1 LVKEKL
7 DSLIIQFTQAILH
20 KYTLIKDINTQ
31 KTHGINLIGTKYF
44 FENVNSNYDE
54 QKGINILKYSRWM
67 NSILRRSV
75 EIGKVELPICSII
88 LDERGRCIGRGV
100 NRRNIN
106 NDPLGHAEIMALR
119 QASLIKNDWRF
130 NECIIITNLEPCTMC
145 ASALIQA
152 RMGKVVFGAYD
163 KKRGGLG
170 GSIDLSIHKSSH
182 HKMEIVGGILEKECS
197 QVLQLWFK
205 KLRTQ
210 K

>member
-1 LVKEKL
+1 MRY
-7 DSLIIQFTQAILH
+7 I
-20 KYTLIKDINTQ
+20 
-31 KTHGINLIGTKYF
+31 

-54 QKGINILKYSRWM
+54 QKEINILKYSRWM
-67 NSILRRSV
+67 NSILRRSE

-88 LDERGRCIGRGV
+88 LDVRGRCIGRGV
-100 NRRNIN
+100 NRRNKN

-145 ASALIQA
+145 AAALIQA
-152 RMGKVVFGAYD
+152 RMGKVAFGPYD

-170 GSIDLSIHKSSH
+170 GSIDLSKHKSSH
-182 HKMEIVGGILEKECS
+182 HKMEIIGGILEDECS

>member
-1 LVKEKL
+1 MRY
-7 DSLIIQFTQAILH
+7 I
-20 KYTLIKDINTQ
+20 
-31 KTHGINLIGTKYF
+31 
-44 FENVNSNYDE
+44 FENVNSNKDQ
-54 QKGINILKYSRWM
+54 QKETNNSKYSKWM
-67 NSILRRSV
+67 NFVLRRS
-75 EIGKVELPICSII
+75 EKIGKIELPICSII

-100 NRRNIN
+100 NKRNIN
-106 NDPLGHAEIMALR
+106 KDPLGHAEIIALR

-152 RMGKVVFGAYD
+152 RMGKVVFGAFD

-170 GSIDLSIHKSSH
+170 GSIDLSEHESSH
-182 HKMEIVGGILEKECS
+182 HKIEIIGGFLEEECI
-197 QVLQLWFK
+197 QILQLWFK

>member
-1 LVKEKL
+1 MRY
-7 DSLIIQFTQAILH
+7 I
-20 KYTLIKDINTQ
+20 
-31 KTHGINLIGTKYF
+31 
-44 FENVNSNYDE
+44 FENVNSNKDQ
-54 QKGINILKYSRWM
+54 QKETNNSKYSKWM
-67 NSILRRSV
+67 NFVLRRS
-75 EIGKVELPICSII
+75 EKIGKIELPICSII

-106 NDPLGHAEIMALR
+106 KDPLGHAEIIALR

-152 RMGKVVFGAYD
+152 RMGKVVFGAFD

-170 GSIDLSIHKSSH
+170 GSIDLSEHESSH
-182 HKMEIVGGILEKECS
+182 HKIEIIGGFLEEECI
-197 QVLQLWFK
+197 QILQLWFK

>member
-1 LVKEKL
+1 MRYIYENGNSSKDQHKKTNN
-7 DSLIIQFTQAILH
+7 S
-20 KYTLIKDINTQ
+20 KYTL
-31 KTHGINLIGTKYF
+31 
-44 FENVNSNYDE
+44 
-54 QKGINILKYSRWM
+54 WM
-67 NSILRRSV
+67 NSILRRSK

-152 RMGKVVFGAYD
+152 RMVKLFLVPTIRKEVDWAAQLTYQSIKVLIT
-163 KKRGGLG
+163 R
-170 GSIDLSIHKSSH
+170 
-182 HKMEIVGGILEKECS
+182 
-197 QVLQLWFK
+197 W
-205 KLRTQ
+205 KL
-210 K
+210 

>member
-1 LVKEKL
+1 MRY
-7 DSLIIQFTQAILH
+7 I
-20 KYTLIKDINTQ
+20 
-31 KTHGINLIGTKYF
+31 
-44 FENVNSNYDE
+44 FENVNSNKDN
-54 QKGINILKYSRWM
+54 QKGINISKYSRWM
-67 NSILRRSV
+67 NSILKRSE

-88 LDERGRCIGRGV
+88 LDVRGRCIGRGV

-106 NDPLGHAEIMALR
+106 KDPLGHAEIMALR

-130 NECIIITNLEPCTMC
+130 NECMIITNLEPCTMC

-163 KKRGGLG
+163 KKRGLG
-170 GSIDLSIHKSSH
+170 GSIDLSKHESAH
-182 HKMEIVGGILEKECS
+182 HKMEIIGGILEYECS
-197 QVLQLWFK
+197 QILQLWFK

>member
-1 LVKEKL
+1 MRH
-7 DSLIIQFTQAILH
+7 I
-20 KYTLIKDINTQ
+20 
-31 KTHGINLIGTKYF
+31 
-44 FENVNSNYDE
+44 FENGNSNKD
-54 QKGINILKYSRWM
+54 QKVVNNNLEYSKWM

-75 EIGKVELPICSII
+75 EISKNELPISSII

-119 QASLIKNDWRF
+119 QASLIKDDWRF

-152 RMGKVVFGAYD
+152 RMGKVIFGAYD
-163 KKRGGLG
+163 NKRGGLG
-170 GSIDLSIHKSSH
+170 GSIDLSKHKSSH
-182 HKMEIVGGILEKECS
+182 HKMEIEGGILEDECS
-197 QVLQLWFK
+197 QILQLWFK

>member
-1 LVKEKL
+1 MRY
-7 DSLIIQFTQAILH
+7 I
-20 KYTLIKDINTQ
+20 
-31 KTHGINLIGTKYF
+31 

-54 QKGINILKYSRWM
+54 QKVINISKYLRWM
-67 NSILRRSV
+67 NSILRRSE
-75 EIGKVELPICSII
+75 EIGKVVLPISSII

-100 NRRNIN
+100 NRWSVN

-130 NECIIITNLEPCTMC
+130 NECSIITNLEPCTMC

-163 KKRGGLG
+163 NKRGGLG
-170 GSIDLSIHKSSH
+170 GSIDLSKHKSSH
-182 HKMEIVGGILEKECS
+182 HKMEIVGGILEDECS
-197 QVLQLWFK
+197 KILQLWFK